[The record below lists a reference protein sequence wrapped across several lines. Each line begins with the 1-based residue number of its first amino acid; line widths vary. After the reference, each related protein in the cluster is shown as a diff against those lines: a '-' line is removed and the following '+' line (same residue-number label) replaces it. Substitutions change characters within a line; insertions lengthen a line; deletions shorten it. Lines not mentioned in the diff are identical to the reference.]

1 MVEMVDGAEAARGFG
16 MTDLAVIREMSGLEF
31 LRGILE
37 GKYPA
42 PTISRA
48 MNMRML
54 EIEEGKVAFCGTPGG
69 DYCNPMGTVHG
80 GYMATLLDSA
90 LGCCIHTL
98 CAPGYAST
106 SIDLKVNFV
115 RPVFPHT
122 GRLTA
127 RAHVVHPGR
136 QIATTEARVTDDN
149 GKLYAHGSQACSIFK
164 IPV

>member
-1 MVEMVDGAEAARGFG
+1 MSEMMDGVRAEAGFG
-16 MTDLAVIREMSGLEF
+16 LSDPAVIREMSGLEY

-37 GKYPA
+37 GRFPA

-54 EIEEGKVAFCGTPGG
+54 EIEEGKVAFCGTPGP

-90 LGCCIHTL
+90 LGCCIHST

-122 GRLTA
+122 GRLIA

-136 QIATTEARVTDDN
+136 QIATTEARLTDEN

-164 IPV
+164 IPT